1 MKLRLSLIA
10 LVVLS
15 VAALWLYRQQL
26 SQTPEISASILEFEG
41 SSDNA
46 ELFERAITPRE
57 FVFPED
63 FGPHQDYQTEWW
75 YYTGNVATVNGR
87 RFGYQLTF
95 FRRGLVPPALAEST
109 EETSSFR
116 ATDAYMAHFALT
128 DVQTVRHFQE
138 ERFQRGAAGVAGASG
153 EPYEVWLDN
162 WSVEEV
168 GPDIYKLKAE
178 TSDPNISISFTLT
191 GMKPPALNGDEGLSQ
206 KGDEAGNASYYYSQ
220 TRLETYGEIRL
231 DGQRY
236 TVTGFSWKDHEFGT
250 TALPPD
256 TVGWDWFSLQLAG
269 GLEVMYYQFRKED
282 GTIGI
287 HSLGTIVYPDG
298 STEKISLDE
307 ITLEVIKTWESPHTS
322 ATYPAMWEITIPK
335 LSLDITVV
343 PLISDQEMRNSTTY
357 WEGAVEVIGTHEGF
371 GYVEMTGYTGI
382 LPVF

>member
-1 MKLRLSLIA
+1 MKLRLSLIV

-15 VAALWLYRQQL
+15 VAALWLYRQQQ
-26 SQTPEISASILEFEG
+26 SQTPEITASILEFEG
-41 SSDNA
+41 SSNNA
-46 ELFERAITPRE
+46 ELFERAITPKE

-109 EETSSFR
+109 EVMSSFR

-191 GMKPPALNGDEGLSQ
+191 GMKPPALNGEEGLSQ

-307 ITLEVIKTWESPHTS
+307 ITLEVTKTWESPHTS
-322 ATYPAMWEITIPK
+322 ATYPAMWDITIPK
-335 LSLDITVV
+335 LNLDITVV